1 MLRSQL
7 SIGTSNTLLVFLTF
21 LTISRAVQH
30 FLFALSWDVPARTK
44 TDSETPPDS
53 ETRDSETARRIQ
65 KLHVGLFRN
74 YFAGFR
80 NYIVGFRNYFVG
92 FRNYSWYSETTSPDS
107 ETIRGIQKLIF
118 SDSETISWD
127 SENTRGI
134 QKLLVHGI
142 QKLFSSDS
150 ETTRG
155 IQKLFSSGSETI
167 FVGFR
172 NYSWYSETIFVGIR
186 NSWLNCH

>member
-65 KLHVGLFRN
+65 KLHVGFRN
-74 YFAGFR
+74 YFAGFPR
-80 NYIVGFRNYFVG
+80 IQKLFRGIQKIPVV
-92 FRNYSWYSETTSPDS
+92 FRNYSWNSET
-107 ETIRGIQKLIF
+107 
-118 SDSETISWD
+118 
-127 SENTRGI
+127 
-134 QKLLVHGI
+134 V
-142 QKLFSSDS
+142 
-150 ETTRG
+150 
-155 IQKLFSSGSETI
+155 

-172 NYSWYSETIFVGIR
+172 NYSWYSETIFVGFR
-186 NSWLNCH
+186 NYFRRIQKLFVVFRNYFRRNQKLLVELSLTFKLGLDRRGSRS